1 MGINIT
7 LYNTHSEIRRTV
19 FLAMFQGRAWLLVAG
34 AAGRACR
41 STGNEIAISR
51 NKTSGSQGGGKGPVG
66 SFALFKHHRNSR
78 RIGLI
83 CHYLPQ
89 VVVPT

>member
-1 MGINIT
+1 
-7 LYNTHSEIRRTV
+7 
-19 FLAMFQGRAWLLVAG
+19 MFEGSACLLLAG

-41 STGNEIAISR
+41 STGNEIAIPQ
-51 NKTSGSQGGGKGPVG
+51 NKTSGSQGEGRGPVG
-66 SFALFKHHRNSR
+66 SFALLKHHRNSR

-89 VVVPT
+89 VVGN